1 LRSTKNF
8 TLTIE
13 KAARVCPKESMS
25 PTLALTI
32 SLIEK
37 ASVTPSDGG
46 CHQLLAR
53 RLEAMGFVVESLPF
67 GDVQNFWARL
77 GSEGPVFAF
86 AGHTDVVPPGPLE
99 HWSSDPFAPQVRD
112 GFLYG
117 RGAADMKGSIA
128 AMVTACERFL
138 AKGRTPRGSIAFL
151 ITSDEEGSAVNG
163 TVKVMEVLEQRQ
175 EKIHYCIVGEPSSTN
190 RTGDVIKVGRRGSL
204 HGRLTVHGIQGH
216 VAYPHLARNPIHRAM
231 APLDDLCREIW
242 DTGNEA
248 FPPTSFQISNIH
260 AGKGTDNVIPGE
272 LDVAFNFR
280 YSTALTEDDIKT
292 RTTAILDRFGLEYSL
307 TWHLSGK
314 PFLTR
319 RGAFIDL
326 VTASIKQVTGLDT
339 ECSTTGGTSDGRFIA
354 PTGAQLVELGPCNA
368 TIHKVDENVRV
379 ADLDALSSIYE
390 DVLERLLG

>member
-1 LRSTKNF
+1 
-8 TLTIE
+8 
-13 KAARVCPKESMS
+13 MS

-37 ASVTPSDGG
+37 ASVTPSDAG
-46 CHQLLAR
+46 CHQLLAQ

-77 GSEGPVFAF
+77 GTQEPVFAF

-99 HWSSDPFAPQVRD
+99 HWTSNPFAPEVRD
-112 GFLYG
+112 GLLYG

-138 AKGRTPRGSIAFL
+138 ASGRKPHGSIAFL

-175 EKIHYCIVGEPSSTN
+175 EKIHYCIVGEPSSTSQ
-190 RTGDVIKVGRRGSL
+190 TGDVIKIGRRGSL

-231 APLDDLCREIW
+231 APLDALCREVW
-242 DTGNEA
+242 DEGNES

-272 LDVAFNFR
+272 LEVAFNFR
-280 YSTALTEDDIKT
+280 YSTALTEEAIKT
-292 RTTAILDRFGLEYSL
+292 RTTAILDSFGLEYSL
-307 TWHLSGK
+307 TWHLSGR

-326 VTASIKQVTGLDT
+326 VAASIRQVTGLET

-354 PTGAQLVELGPCNA
+354 PTGTQLVELGPCNA
-368 TIHKVDENVRV
+368 TIHKVDENVRA

-390 DVLERLLG
+390 DVLVRLLG

>member
-1 LRSTKNF
+1 
-8 TLTIE
+8 
-13 KAARVCPKESMS
+13 MS
-25 PTLALTI
+25 DTLALTI

-46 CHQLLAR
+46 CHQLLAQ

-99 HWSSDPFAPQVRD
+99 HWASDPFTPQVRD

-138 AKGRTPRGSIAFL
+138 ASGRTPRGSIAFL

-163 TVKVMEVLEQRQ
+163 TVKVMEVLEARQ
-175 EKIHYCIVGEPSSTN
+175 EKLHYCIVGEPSSTS

-231 APLDDLCREIW
+231 APLDALCREVW
-242 DTGNEA
+242 DAGNES

-280 YSTALTEDDIKT
+280 YSTALTEDAIKT
-292 RTTAILDRFGLEYSL
+292 RTEAILDRFGLEYSL
-307 TWHLSGK
+307 RWQLSGK
-314 PFLTR
+314 PFLTQ

-326 VTASIKQVTGLDT
+326 VSASIKQVTGLET

-354 PTGAQLVELGPCNA
+354 PTGTQLVELGPCNA

-379 ADLDALSSIYE
+379 ADLDTLSSIYE
-390 DVLERLLG
+390 EVLLRLLG

>member
-1 LRSTKNF
+1 MST
-8 TLTIE
+8 
-13 KAARVCPKESMS
+13 
-25 PTLALTI
+25 TLALTI

-46 CHQLLAR
+46 CHQLLAQ
-53 RLEAMGFVVESLPF
+53 RLEALGFVVEALPF

-77 GSEGPVFAF
+77 GTEGPVFAF

-99 HWSSDPFAPQVRD
+99 HWTSAPFAPEVRD
-112 GFLYG
+112 GYLYG

-138 AKGRTPRGSIAFL
+138 ANGSKPRGSIAFL

-163 TVKVMEVLEQRQ
+163 TVKVMEVLEARQ
-175 EKIHYCIVGEPSSTN
+175 EKIHYCIVGEPSSTTQ
-190 RTGDVIKVGRRGSL
+190 TGDVIKIGRRGSL

-231 APLDDLCREIW
+231 APLDALCREVW
-242 DTGNEA
+242 DEGNES

-272 LDVAFNFR
+272 LEVAFNFR
-280 YSTALTEDDIKT
+280 YSTALTEEAIKT

-307 TWHLSGK
+307 SWHLSGK
-314 PFLTR
+314 PFLTQ

-326 VTASIKQVTGLDT
+326 VAASIRQVTGLET

-354 PTGAQLVELGPCNA
+354 PTGTQLVELGPCNA

-379 ADLDALSSIYE
+379 ADLDALSHIYE
-390 DVLERLLG
+390 DVLVRLLG

>member
-1 LRSTKNF
+1 
-8 TLTIE
+8 
-13 KAARVCPKESMS
+13 MS

-46 CHQLLAR
+46 CHQLLAQ
-53 RLEAMGFVVESLPF
+53 RLEALGFVVEALPF

-77 GSEGPVFAF
+77 GTEGPVFAF

-99 HWSSDPFAPQVRD
+99 HWTSAPFVPQVRD

-138 AKGRTPRGSIAFL
+138 ASGRKPRGSIAFL

-163 TVKVMEVLEQRQ
+163 TVKVMEVLEARQ
-175 EKIHYCIVGEPSSTN
+175 EKIHYCIVGEPSSTTQ
-190 RTGDVIKVGRRGSL
+190 TGDVIKIGRRGSL

-231 APLDDLCREIW
+231 APLDALCREVW
-242 DTGNEA
+242 DEGNES

-272 LDVAFNFR
+272 LEVAFNFR
-280 YSTALTEDDIKT
+280 YSTALTEEAIKA
-292 RTTAILDRFGLEYSL
+292 RTTAVLDRFGLEYSL
-307 TWHLSGK
+307 SWHLSGK
-314 PFLTR
+314 PFLTQ

-326 VTASIKQVTGLDT
+326 VAASIRQVTGLET

-354 PTGAQLVELGPCNA
+354 PTGTQLVELGPCNA

-379 ADLDALSSIYE
+379 ADLDALSNIYE
-390 DVLERLLG
+390 DVLVRLLG

>member
-1 LRSTKNF
+1 
-8 TLTIE
+8 
-13 KAARVCPKESMS
+13 MS

-46 CHQLLAR
+46 CHQLLTS

-77 GSEGPVFAF
+77 GTEGPVFAF

-99 HWSSDPFAPQVRD
+99 HWTSDPFAPQVRD

-138 AKGRTPRGSIAFL
+138 ASGSTPHGSIAFL

-175 EKIHYCIVGEPSSTN
+175 EKIHYCIVGEPSSTS
-190 RTGDVIKVGRRGSL
+190 RTGDVIKIGRRGSL

-231 APLDDLCREIW
+231 APLDALCREVW
-242 DTGNEA
+242 DEGNES

-280 YSTALTEDDIKT
+280 YSTALTEDGIKA

-307 TWHLSGK
+307 SWHLSGR
-314 PFLTR
+314 PFLTQP
-319 RGAFIDL
+319 GAFIEL
-326 VTASIKQVTGLDT
+326 VAASIKQVTGLET

-354 PTGAQLVELGPCNA
+354 PTGTQLVELGPCNA
-368 TIHKVDENVRV
+368 TIHKIDENVRV
-379 ADLDALSSIYE
+379 ADLDALSCIYE
-390 DVLERLLG
+390 EVLVRLLG